1 MGHAQAAMGR
11 HQSLPSNQ
19 VRCRWIKDD
28 QGSKLIVEA
37 EAMFATVDS
46 IVRRV
51 IRVDPIWFLSFGV
64 SQGLWGISFSD
75 WIQPLCSFF
84 KFSFWCYTFPPN
96 SISSKG
102 DTTWFHRYS
111 SLLAKSVPCDSVV
124 SFSMFQSCYNVYIYI
139 YCKWLKQL
147 NTPTHVNFHRS
158 SIQKHIKHLKVM
170 NLKQQILNAATRNL
184 LAGGISLWITMKDW
198 WNLAWKQIW
207 IHGRWTF
214 QRFIQQDPVR
224 FFQIWH
230 ALTVC
235 RKNTRHH
242 TTLFQTHGKNMEE
255 SNWFRTHNSNVGAD
269 NLNGTILH
277 PLPGGLESLRQ
288 AVSAFLNQEDSHQLG
303 IFAGGCWFLYPQAL
317 AFQKFQSTLGGDL

>member
-124 SFSMFQSCYNVYIYI
+124 SFSMFQSCYNVYIYTVNGWNNWTLPHTSI
-139 YCKWLKQL
+139 FTGLRSRSTS
-147 NTPTHVNFHRS
+147 NTWKSWTWSSRSWTLLLATCWPEESHCGSPWKIDETLHESKFESMADGPFNVSYNKIQWGFSRSDMLWQSVEKIHAITPLFFKRTVRIWKKAIDLEHTTVTWGLTISMEPS
-158 SIQKHIKHLKVM
+158 SIHCLVG
-170 NLKQQILNAATRNL
+170 L
-184 LAGGISLWITMKDW
+184 S
-198 WNLAWKQIW
+198 
-207 IHGRWTF
+207 RW
-214 QRFIQQDPVR
+214 
-224 FFQIWH
+224 
-230 ALTVC
+230 
-235 RKNTRHH
+235 
-242 TTLFQTHGKNMEE
+242 GK
-255 SNWFRTHNSNVGAD
+255 
-269 NLNGTILH
+269 L
-277 PLPGGLESLRQ
+277 
-288 AVSAFLNQEDSHQLG
+288 
-303 IFAGGCWFLYPQAL
+303 
-317 AFQKFQSTLGGDL
+317 